1 MNATTIEV
9 LRHVYKVRRKLLML
23 CVDADGTAD
32 VTTEPGERKPNVPDV
47 RWRLSALASSFARA
61 QDSDH
66 SASEQEES
74 DASVR
79 SSPTS
84 TAHVPVINHNL

>member
-32 VTTEPGERKPNVPDV
+32 VTAEPGERKPNVPDV

-84 TAHVPVINHNL
+84 TSTSPIINHDL